1 MQKTKAPFW
10 KTKKFKQMSKDEWES
25 LCDGC
30 GLCCLH
36 KLEDADS
43 GEVSYTNVAC
53 RLLDTQTCRCKK
65 YADRKKLVPDCIIL
79 TPEDVSKFQW
89 LPETCAYRLIAEGKP
104 LYSWHPLL
112 TGSALSVH
120 EAGISIIGNLIS
132 EREAGD
138 LQDHLIDLKTCSL
151 K

>member
-1 MQKTKAPFW
+1 MQKTKKPFW
-10 KTKKFKQMSKDEWES
+10 KTKKFAQMSKDEWES

-43 GEVSYTNVAC
+43 GDVSYTNVAC

-79 TPEDVSKFQW
+79 TPEEVSKFQW
-89 LPETCAYRLIAEGKP
+89 LPETCAYRLIAEDKP

-112 TGSALSVH
+112 TGSAFSVH

-138 LQDHLIDLKTCSL
+138 LQDHLIELETCSL